1 MNENMANFRF
11 KIAEMQRKLNIIND
25 DIEEIKNGRKS
36 QDETETLNKNFTY
49 FQIKRKNFFN
59 NNFSGDVGNYP
70 IQKNKN
76 DTNYLNFNYP
86 GRMTNQIKTTNFNL
100 TNTNLEEIPK
110 NTYITKF
117 DSLNFINNNAESN
130 ANDID
135 SKKIATINYDN
146 DLNNNMT
153 QKYKTSSSTINV
165 NDKKNFENPF
175 KKNANFKNLAVN
187 DNFYKNSLYHNYCH
201 IKKNLNNINLN
212 TNNFNSSQTINN
224 NCRWN
229 KTFNKRIKNINSIPS
244 LKHKKI
250 KKIIDKRNII
260 KKNSNTDKNL
270 FNTDIMQKNPNK
282 KKKSIIFNNFLNN
295 QERKTIDINYNN
307 KNIYHNSNINLKS
320 SSPVK
325 IKVKSNNINHGNNKA
340 DFNKIKDKNN
350 TIEDI
355 NLKNIRSQRS
365 MSIKNPINNDSKFNR
380 NIHQNFHEISATNIR
395 NNYPN
400 TEININCKD
409 YLNTSIDNKF
419 NHEQM
424 LLDLIDI
431 TNQYHNRDNKV
442 NMNNIIDEYKSLLYD
457 FKLKNEFIYK
467 IVDLY
472 NNSTNSD
479 LKYNDSES
487 LLPTWNWI
495 RDNQNKIANSN
506 ILNKDEDNQY
516 KNLCEDIMKQY
527 NLKNIQQLKKFIG
540 KLCKKVDKNEN
551 FLEGIKKIL
560 LP

>member
-1 MNENMANFRF
+1 MTNFRF

-36 QDETETLNKNFTY
+36 QDETETLNNNYTY
-49 FQIKRKNFFN
+49 FQAKRKIFFN
-59 NNFSGDVGNYP
+59 NNLAGDVGNYP
-70 IQKNKN
+70 IQKNKS
-76 DTNYLNFNYP
+76 DINYLNFNYT
-86 GRMTNQIKTTNFNL
+86 GRMTNQFKTTNFNL
-100 TNTNLEEIPK
+100 TNTNIEEIPK

-117 DSLNFINNNAESN
+117 DSLDFINNNTESN
-130 ANDID
+130 VNDID
-135 SKKIATINYDN
+135 SKRNATINYVN
-146 DLNNNMT
+146 DFNNNMT
-153 QKYKTSSSTINV
+153 RKYKASSSTINV
-165 NDKKNFENPF
+165 NDKKLFENPF
-175 KKNANFKNLAVN
+175 KKNANIGNLEVN
-187 DNFYKNSLYHNYCH
+187 DNFYKNSLYRNYCH

-224 NCRWN
+224 NCRGN
-229 KTFNKRIKNINSIPS
+229 KTFNKRSKNINSIPS

-260 KKNSNTDKNL
+260 NSNIDKNL
-270 FNTDIMQKNPNK
+270 FNTEVIPKKANK
-282 KKKSIIFNNFLNN
+282 KNKNIIFNNYLNN
-295 QERKTIDINYNN
+295 LEKKTIDINYNN
-307 KNIYHNSNINLKS
+307 KNIYHNSNINQKS
-320 SSPVK
+320 NSPVMIK
-325 IKVKSNNINHGNNKA
+325 IKSNIINHANNKA
-340 DFNKIKDKNN
+340 DFNKIKDRNN

-365 MSIKNPINNDSKFNR
+365 MSIKHPIDNDYKFNR
-380 NIHQNFHEISATNIR
+380 NNHRNFHEISATNIR

-400 TEININCKD
+400 TEININSKD
-409 YLNTSIDNKF
+409 YLNTFNDNKF

-431 TNQYHNRDNKV
+431 TNQYNNRDNKV
-442 NMNNIIDEYKSLLYD
+442 NMNNIIDEYKSLLSD

-467 IVDLY
+467 TVDLY
-472 NNSTNSD
+472 NNSTNSN

-506 ILNKDEDNQY
+506 ILNKDENNQY

>member
-1 MNENMANFRF
+1 MNENMANFKF

-36 QDETETLNKNFTY
+36 QEETETLNNNYTY
-49 FQIKRKNFFN
+49 FQMKRKNFFN
-59 NNFSGDVGNYP
+59 TNFIGDDSNFP
-70 IQKNKN
+70 IQNN
-76 DTNYLNFNYP
+76 QSDLNYLNFKYT
-86 GRMTNQIKTTNFNL
+86 GRMTNQLKTTNFNL

-110 NTYITKF
+110 NAYITKF
-117 DSLNFINNNAESN
+117 DSLNFINNNIESN
-130 ANDID
+130 TNDIE
-135 SKKIATINYDN
+135 SNKNATINYADF
-146 DLNNNMT
+146 NNNLGH
-153 QKYKTSSSTINV
+153 KYKTSSSTINV
-165 NDKKNFENPF
+165 NDKKYFENPF
-175 KKNANFKNLAVN
+175 KKNINFTNLEVN
-187 DNFYKNSLYHNYCH
+187 DNFYKNSLYQNYCH

-212 TNNFNSSQTINN
+212 TNNFNSSQTLNN
-224 NCRWN
+224 NFRGN
-229 KTFNKRIKNINSIPS
+229 KTFNKRAKNINSIPS

-250 KKIIDKRNII
+250 KKIIDKRNVI
-260 KKNSNTDKNL
+260 NSTTEKNL
-270 FNTDIMQKNPNK
+270 FNTEIVQKRQNK
-282 KKKSIIFNNFLNN
+282 NNIKLNNFNNNG
-295 QERKTIDINYNN
+295 RKTIDINYNN
-307 KNIYHNSNINLKS
+307 KNIYHNNNNINPKS
-320 SSPVK
+320 NSPVK
-325 IKVKSNNINHGNNKA
+325 IKVKSNNINHANNKA

-350 TIEDI
+350 ITEDI
-355 NLKNIRSQRS
+355 NMKNIRSQRS
-365 MSIKNPINNDSKFNR
+365 MSIKNPINNNCKFNR

-400 TEININCKD
+400 TEIINSKD
-409 YLNTSIDNKF
+409 YLNTSIDKKL

-431 TNQYHNRDNKV
+431 TNQYNNKDNKV
-442 NMNNIIDEYKSLLYD
+442 NMDNIIDEYKLLLYD

-467 IVDLY
+467 TVDLY
-472 NNSTNSD
+472 NNSTNSN

-506 ILNKDEDNQY
+506 ILNKNEDNQY
-516 KNLCEDIMKQY
+516 KELCEDIMKQY

>member
-36 QDETETLNKNFTY
+36 QDETETLNNNLTY
-49 FQIKRKNFFN
+49 FQIKRKNFLN
-59 NNFSGDVGNYP
+59 NNYSGDVGNYP
-70 IQKNKN
+70 IQKKKN
-76 DTNYLNFNYP
+76 DTNYLNFNYT
-86 GRMTNQIKTTNFNL
+86 GRMTNQIKSTNFNL

-130 ANDID
+130 ANDIG

-165 NDKKNFENPF
+165 NDKKKFENPF
-175 KKNANFKNLAVN
+175 KKNVNFKNLEVN

-260 KKNSNTDKNL
+260 NSNTDKNL
-270 FNTDIMQKNPNK
+270 FNTDIMQKKPNK
-282 KKKSIIFNNFLNN
+282 KNKNIIFNNFLNN

-320 SSPVK
+320 NSPVK

-340 DFNKIKDKNN
+340 DFNKIKGKNN
-350 TIEDI
+350 AIEDI

-365 MSIKNPINNDSKFNR
+365 MSIKNPINNDCKFNR
-380 NIHQNFHEISATNIR
+380 NIHHNFHEISATNIR

-400 TEININCKD
+400 TEININSKD
-409 YLNTSIDNKF
+409 YLNTSIDKKF

-431 TNQYHNRDNKV
+431 TNQYHNKDNKV

-467 IVDLY
+467 IVGLY

-506 ILNKDEDNQY
+506 ILNKNEENQY

>member
-1 MNENMANFRF
+1 MTNFRF

-36 QDETETLNKNFTY
+36 QDETETLNNNYTY
-49 FQIKRKNFFN
+49 FQAKRKNFFN
-59 NNFSGDVGNYP
+59 NNLAGDVGNYP
-70 IQKNKN
+70 IQKNKS
-76 DTNYLNFNYP
+76 DINYLNFNYT
-86 GRMTNQIKTTNFNL
+86 GRMTNQFKTTNFNL
-100 TNTNLEEIPK
+100 TNTNIEEIPK

-117 DSLNFINNNAESN
+117 DSLDFINNNTESN
-130 ANDID
+130 VNDID
-135 SKKIATINYDN
+135 SKRNATINYVN
-146 DLNNNMT
+146 DFNNNMT
-153 QKYKTSSSTINV
+153 RKYKASSSTINV
-165 NDKKNFENPF
+165 NDKKLFENPF
-175 KKNANFKNLAVN
+175 KKNANIGNLEVN
-187 DNFYKNSLYHNYCH
+187 DNFYKNSLYRNYCH

-224 NCRWN
+224 NCRGN
-229 KTFNKRIKNINSIPS
+229 KTFNKRSKNINSIPS

-260 KKNSNTDKNL
+260 NSNIDKNL
-270 FNTDIMQKNPNK
+270 FNTEVIPKKTNK
-282 KKKSIIFNNFLNN
+282 KNKNIIFNNYLNN
-295 QERKTIDINYNN
+295 LEKKTIDINYNN
-307 KNIYHNSNINLKS
+307 KNIYHNSNINQKS
-320 SSPVK
+320 NSPVM
-325 IKVKSNNINHGNNKA
+325 IKVKSNNINHANNKA
-340 DFNKIKDKNN
+340 DFNKIKDRNN

-365 MSIKNPINNDSKFNR
+365 MSIKHPIDNDYKFNR
-380 NIHQNFHEISATNIR
+380 NNHRNFHEISATNIR

-400 TEININCKD
+400 TEININSKD
-409 YLNTSIDNKF
+409 YLNTSNDNKF

-431 TNQYHNRDNKV
+431 TNQYNNRDNKV
-442 NMNNIIDEYKSLLYD
+442 NMNNIVDEYKSLLSD

-467 IVDLY
+467 TVDLY
-472 NNSTNSD
+472 NNSTNSN

-506 ILNKDEDNQY
+506 ILNKDENNQY

>member
-1 MNENMANFRF
+1 MTNFRF

-36 QDETETLNKNFTY
+36 QDETETLNNNYTY
-49 FQIKRKNFFN
+49 FQAKRKNFFN
-59 NNFSGDVGNYP
+59 NNLAGDVGNYP
-70 IQKNKN
+70 IQKNKS
-76 DTNYLNFNYP
+76 DINYLNFNYT
-86 GRMTNQIKTTNFNL
+86 GRMTNQFKTTNFNL
-100 TNTNLEEIPK
+100 TNTNIEEIPK

-117 DSLNFINNNAESN
+117 DSLDFINNNTESN
-130 ANDID
+130 VNDID
-135 SKKIATINYDN
+135 SKRNATINYVN
-146 DLNNNMT
+146 DFNNNMT
-153 QKYKTSSSTINV
+153 HKYKASSSTINV
-165 NDKKNFENPF
+165 NDKKLFENPF
-175 KKNANFKNLAVN
+175 KKNANIGNLEVN
-187 DNFYKNSLYHNYCH
+187 DNFYKNSLYRNYCH

-224 NCRWN
+224 NCRGN
-229 KTFNKRIKNINSIPS
+229 KTFNKRSKNINSIPS

-260 KKNSNTDKNL
+260 NSNIDKNL
-270 FNTDIMQKNPNK
+270 FNTEVIPKKTNK
-282 KKKSIIFNNFLNN
+282 KNKNIIFNNYLNN
-295 QERKTIDINYNN
+295 FEKKTIDINYNN
-307 KNIYHNSNINLKS
+307 KNIYHNSNINQKS
-320 SSPVK
+320 NSPVM
-325 IKVKSNNINHGNNKA
+325 IKVKSNNINHANNKA
-340 DFNKIKDKNN
+340 DFNKIKDRNN

-365 MSIKNPINNDSKFNR
+365 MSIKHPIDNDYKFNR
-380 NIHQNFHEISATNIR
+380 NNHRNFHEISATNIR

-400 TEININCKD
+400 TEININSKD
-409 YLNTSIDNKF
+409 YLNTSNDNKF

-431 TNQYHNRDNKV
+431 TNQYNNRDNKV
-442 NMNNIIDEYKSLLYD
+442 NMNNIVDEYKSLLSD

-467 IVDLY
+467 TVDLY
-472 NNSTNSD
+472 NNSTNSN

-506 ILNKDEDNQY
+506 ILNKDENNQY
-516 KNLCEDIMKQY
+516 KILCEDIMKQY

>member
-1 MNENMANFRF
+1 MTNFRF

-36 QDETETLNKNFTY
+36 QDETETLNNNYTY
-49 FQIKRKNFFN
+49 FQAKRKNFFN
-59 NNFSGDVGNYP
+59 NNLAGDVGNYP
-70 IQKNKN
+70 IQKNKS
-76 DTNYLNFNYP
+76 DINYLNFNYT
-86 GRMTNQIKTTNFNL
+86 GRMTNQFKTTNFNL
-100 TNTNLEEIPK
+100 TNTNIEEIPK

-117 DSLNFINNNAESN
+117 DSLDFINNNTESN
-130 ANDID
+130 VNDID
-135 SKKIATINYDN
+135 SKRNATINYVN
-146 DLNNNMT
+146 DFNNNMT
-153 QKYKTSSSTINV
+153 RKYKASSSTINV
-165 NDKKNFENPF
+165 NDKKLFENPF
-175 KKNANFKNLAVN
+175 KKNANIGNLEVN
-187 DNFYKNSLYHNYCH
+187 DNFYKNSLYRNYCH

-224 NCRWN
+224 NCRGN
-229 KTFNKRIKNINSIPS
+229 KTFNKRSKNINSIPS

-260 KKNSNTDKNL
+260 NSNIDKNL
-270 FNTDIMQKNPNK
+270 FNTEVIPKKTNK
-282 KKKSIIFNNFLNN
+282 KNKNIIFNNYLNN
-295 QERKTIDINYNN
+295 FEKKTIDINYNN
-307 KNIYHNSNINLKS
+307 KNIYHNSNINQKS
-320 SSPVK
+320 NSPVM
-325 IKVKSNNINHGNNKA
+325 IKVKSNNINHANNKA
-340 DFNKIKDKNN
+340 DFNKIKDRNN

-365 MSIKNPINNDSKFNR
+365 MSIKHPIDNDYKFNR
-380 NIHQNFHEISATNIR
+380 NNHRNFHEISATNIR

-400 TEININCKD
+400 TEININSKD
-409 YLNTSIDNKF
+409 YLNTSNDNKF

-431 TNQYHNRDNKV
+431 TNQYNNRDNKV
-442 NMNNIIDEYKSLLYD
+442 NMNNIVDEYKSLLSD

-467 IVDLY
+467 TVDLY
-472 NNSTNSD
+472 NNSTNSN

-506 ILNKDEDNQY
+506 ILNKDENNQY
-516 KNLCEDIMKQY
+516 KILCEDIMKQY

>member
-1 MNENMANFRF
+1 MNENMANFKF

-36 QDETETLNKNFTY
+36 QEETETLNNNYTY
-49 FQIKRKNFFN
+49 FQMKRKNFFN
-59 NNFSGDVGNYP
+59 TNFIGDDSNFP
-70 IQKNKN
+70 IQNN
-76 DTNYLNFNYP
+76 QSDLNYLNFKYT
-86 GRMTNQIKTTNFNL
+86 GRMTNQLKTTNFNL

-110 NTYITKF
+110 NAYITKF
-117 DSLNFINNNAESN
+117 DSLNFINNNIESN
-130 ANDID
+130 TNDIE
-135 SKKIATINYDN
+135 SNKNATINYADF
-146 DLNNNMT
+146 NNNLGH
-153 QKYKTSSSTINV
+153 KYKTSSSTINV
-165 NDKKNFENPF
+165 NDKKYFENPF
-175 KKNANFKNLAVN
+175 KKNINFTNLEVN
-187 DNFYKNSLYHNYCH
+187 DNFYKNSLYQNYCH

-212 TNNFNSSQTINN
+212 TNNFNSSQTLNN
-224 NCRWN
+224 NFRGN
-229 KTFNKRIKNINSIPS
+229 KTFNKRAKNINSIPS

-250 KKIIDKRNII
+250 KKIIDKRNVI
-260 KKNSNTDKNL
+260 NSTTEKNL
-270 FNTDIMQKNPNK
+270 FNTEIVQKRQNK
-282 KKKSIIFNNFLNN
+282 NNIKLNNFNNNG
-295 QERKTIDINYNN
+295 RKTIDINYNN
-307 KNIYHNSNINLKS
+307 KNIYHNNNNINPKS
-320 SSPVK
+320 NSPVK
-325 IKVKSNNINHGNNKA
+325 IKVKSNNINHANNKA

-350 TIEDI
+350 ITEDI
-355 NLKNIRSQRS
+355 NMKNIRSQRS
-365 MSIKNPINNDSKFNR
+365 MSIKNPINNNCKFNR

-400 TEININCKD
+400 TEIINSKD
-409 YLNTSIDNKF
+409 YLNTSIDKKL

-431 TNQYHNRDNKV
+431 TNQYNNKDNKV
-442 NMNNIIDEYKSLLYD
+442 NMDNIIDEYKSLLYD

-467 IVDLY
+467 TVDLY
-472 NNSTNSD
+472 NNSTNSN

-506 ILNKDEDNQY
+506 ILNKNEDNQY
-516 KNLCEDIMKQY
+516 KELCEDIMKQY

>member
-1 MNENMANFRF
+1 MNENIDNFRF

-36 QDETETLNKNFTY
+36 QDETETLNNNYTY
-49 FQIKRKNFFN
+49 FQAKRKNFFN
-59 NNFSGDVGNYP
+59 NNLAGDVGNYP
-70 IQKNKN
+70 IQKNKS
-76 DTNYLNFNYP
+76 DINYLNFNYT
-86 GRMTNQIKTTNFNL
+86 GRMTNQFKTTNFNL
-100 TNTNLEEIPK
+100 TNTNIEEIPK

-117 DSLNFINNNAESN
+117 DSLDFINNNTESN
-130 ANDID
+130 VNDID
-135 SKKIATINYDN
+135 SKRNATINYVN
-146 DLNNNMT
+146 DFNNNMT
-153 QKYKTSSSTINV
+153 RKYKASSSTINV
-165 NDKKNFENPF
+165 NDKKLFENPF
-175 KKNANFKNLAVN
+175 KKNANIGNLEVN
-187 DNFYKNSLYHNYCH
+187 DNFYKNSLYRNYCH

-224 NCRWN
+224 NCRGN
-229 KTFNKRIKNINSIPS
+229 KAFNKRSKNINSIPS

-260 KKNSNTDKNL
+260 NSNIDKNL
-270 FNTDIMQKNPNK
+270 FNTEVIPKKANK
-282 KKKSIIFNNFLNN
+282 KNKNIIFNNYLNN
-295 QERKTIDINYNN
+295 LEKKTIDINYNN
-307 KNIYHNSNINLKS
+307 KNIYHNSNINQKS
-320 SSPVK
+320 NSPVMIK
-325 IKVKSNNINHGNNKA
+325 IKSNIINHANNKA
-340 DFNKIKDKNN
+340 DFNKIKDRNN

-365 MSIKNPINNDSKFNR
+365 MSIKHPIDNDYKFNR
-380 NIHQNFHEISATNIR
+380 NNHRNFHEISATNIR

-400 TEININCKD
+400 TEININSKD
-409 YLNTSIDNKF
+409 YLNTSNDNKF

-431 TNQYHNRDNKV
+431 TNQYNNRDNKV
-442 NMNNIIDEYKSLLYD
+442 NMNNIIDEYKSLLSD

-467 IVDLY
+467 TVDLY
-472 NNSTNSD
+472 NNSTNSN

-506 ILNKDEDNQY
+506 ILNKDENNQY

>member
-1 MNENMANFRF
+1 MTNFRF

-36 QDETETLNKNFTY
+36 QDETETLNNNYNY
-49 FQIKRKNFFN
+49 FQAKRKNFFN
-59 NNFSGDVGNYP
+59 NNLAGDVGNYP
-70 IQKNKN
+70 IQKNKS
-76 DTNYLNFNYP
+76 DINYLNFNYT
-86 GRMTNQIKTTNFNL
+86 GRMTNQFKTTNFNL
-100 TNTNLEEIPK
+100 TNTNIEEIPK

-117 DSLNFINNNAESN
+117 DSLDFINNNTESN
-130 ANDID
+130 VNDID
-135 SKKIATINYDN
+135 SKRNATINYVN
-146 DLNNNMT
+146 DFNNNMT
-153 QKYKTSSSTINV
+153 HKYKASSSTINV
-165 NDKKNFENPF
+165 NDKKLFENPF
-175 KKNANFKNLAVN
+175 KKNANIGNLEVN
-187 DNFYKNSLYHNYCH
+187 DNFYKNSLYRNYCH

-224 NCRWN
+224 NCRGN
-229 KTFNKRIKNINSIPS
+229 KTFNKRSKNINSIPS

-260 KKNSNTDKNL
+260 NSNIDKNL
-270 FNTDIMQKNPNK
+270 FNTEVIPKKTNK
-282 KKKSIIFNNFLNN
+282 KNKNIIFNNYLNN
-295 QERKTIDINYNN
+295 FEKKTIDINYNN
-307 KNIYHNSNINLKS
+307 KNIYHNSNINQKS
-320 SSPVK
+320 NSPVM
-325 IKVKSNNINHGNNKA
+325 IKVKSNNINHANNKA
-340 DFNKIKDKNN
+340 DFNKIKDRNN

-365 MSIKNPINNDSKFNR
+365 MSIKHPIDNDYKFNR
-380 NIHQNFHEISATNIR
+380 NNHRNFHEISATNIR

-400 TEININCKD
+400 TEININSKD
-409 YLNTSIDNKF
+409 YLNTSNDNKF

-431 TNQYHNRDNKV
+431 TNQYNNRDNKV
-442 NMNNIIDEYKSLLYD
+442 NMNNIVDEYKSLLSD

-467 IVDLY
+467 TVDLY
-472 NNSTNSD
+472 NNSTNSN

-506 ILNKDEDNQY
+506 ILNKDENNQY
-516 KNLCEDIMKQY
+516 KILCEDIMKQY

>member
-1 MNENMANFRF
+1 MTNFRF

-36 QDETETLNKNFTY
+36 QDETETLNNNYTY
-49 FQIKRKNFFN
+49 FQAKRKNFFN
-59 NNFSGDVGNYP
+59 NNLAGDVGNYP
-70 IQKNKN
+70 IQKNKS
-76 DTNYLNFNYP
+76 DINYLNFNYT
-86 GRMTNQIKTTNFNL
+86 GRMTNQFKTTNFNL
-100 TNTNLEEIPK
+100 TNTNIEEIPK

-117 DSLNFINNNAESN
+117 DSLDFINNNTESN
-130 ANDID
+130 VNDID
-135 SKKIATINYDN
+135 SKRNATINYVN
-146 DLNNNMT
+146 DFNNNMT
-153 QKYKTSSSTINV
+153 RKYKASSSTINV
-165 NDKKNFENPF
+165 NDKKLFENPF
-175 KKNANFKNLAVN
+175 KKNANIGNLEVN
-187 DNFYKNSLYHNYCH
+187 DNFYKNSLYRNYCH

-224 NCRWN
+224 NCRGN
-229 KTFNKRIKNINSIPS
+229 KTFNKRSKNINSIPS

-260 KKNSNTDKNL
+260 NSNIDKNL
-270 FNTDIMQKNPNK
+270 FNTEVIPKKANK
-282 KKKSIIFNNFLNN
+282 KNKNIIFNNYLNN
-295 QERKTIDINYNN
+295 LEKKTIDINYNN
-307 KNIYHNSNINLKS
+307 KNIYHNSNINQKS
-320 SSPVK
+320 NSPVMIK
-325 IKVKSNNINHGNNKA
+325 IKSNIINHANNKA
-340 DFNKIKDKNN
+340 DFNKIKDRNN

-365 MSIKNPINNDSKFNR
+365 MSIKHPIDNDYKFNR
-380 NIHQNFHEISATNIR
+380 NNHRNFHEISATNIR

-400 TEININCKD
+400 TEININSKD
-409 YLNTSIDNKF
+409 YLNTFNDNKF

-431 TNQYHNRDNKV
+431 TNQYNNRDNKV
-442 NMNNIIDEYKSLLYD
+442 NMNNIIDEYKSLLSD

-467 IVDLY
+467 TVDLY
-472 NNSTNSD
+472 NNSTNSN

-506 ILNKDEDNQY
+506 ILNKDENNQY

>member
-1 MNENMANFRF
+1 MNENMANFKF

-36 QDETETLNKNFTY
+36 QDETETLKNNYTY
-49 FQIKRKNFFN
+49 FQMKRKNFFN
-59 NNFSGDVGNYP
+59 NNFISNDGNYP
-70 IQKNKN
+70 LQKNKN
-76 DTNYLNFNYP
+76 ETNYLNFNYS
-86 GRMTNQIKTTNFNL
+86 GRLTNHIKSTNFNL
-100 TNTNLEEIPK
+100 TNTNIEDIRK
-110 NTYITKF
+110 NTYFTKF
-117 DSLNFINNNAESN
+117 DTLDFINNNADSN
-130 ANDID
+130 SNDIS
-135 SKKIATINYDN
+135 SKKKATINYTN
-146 DLNNNMT
+146 DYSNNMA
-153 QKYKTSSSTINV
+153 QKYKTSSSTLNV
-165 NDKKNFENPF
+165 NGRKHFENPF
-175 KKNANFKNLAVN
+175 KKSKNMKYLEVN
-187 DNFYKNSLYHNYCH
+187 DNFYKNSLYRNYCH

-224 NCRWN
+224 NCRDN
-229 KTFNKRIKNINSIPS
+229 KTFNKRTKNINSIPS

-250 KKIIDKRNII
+250 RKIIDKRNII
-260 KKNSNTDKNL
+260 NSNTEKNL
-270 FNTDIMQKNPNK
+270 FNTEIIPKKETKNNK
-282 KKKSIIFNNFLNN
+282 KIIFNNKLENH
-295 QERKTIDINYNN
+295 ERKTIDINYNN
-307 KNIYHNSNINLKS
+307 KNIYHNKNLNLKS
-320 SSPVK
+320 NSPVK
-325 IKVKSNNINHGNNKA
+325 IKVKNYNIKYSSNNKA
-340 DFNKIKDKNN
+340 DFNKIKEKNN

-365 MSIKNPINNDSKFNR
+365 MSIKNPINDYCKYNR
-380 NIHQNFHEISATNIR
+380 NIHLNFHEISASNIR
-395 NNYPN
+395 NNFPN
-400 TEININCKD
+400 TEVNINSKD
-409 YLNTSIDNKF
+409 YLSTSINNKF

-431 TNQYHNRDNKV
+431 TNQYNNRDNKV

-472 NNSTNSD
+472 NNSTNSN
-479 LKYNDSES
+479 LKFNDSES

-495 RDNQNKIANSN
+495 QDNQNKIANSN
-506 ILNKDEDNQY
+506 ILNKNEDNQY

>member
-1 MNENMANFRF
+1 MNENMTNFRF

-36 QDETETLNKNFTY
+36 QDETETLNNNYTY
-49 FQIKRKNFFN
+49 FQAKRKNFFN
-59 NNFSGDVGNYP
+59 NNLAGDVGNYP
-70 IQKNKN
+70 IQKNKS
-76 DTNYLNFNYP
+76 DINYLNFNYT
-86 GRMTNQIKTTNFNL
+86 GRMTNQFKTTNFNL
-100 TNTNLEEIPK
+100 TNTNIEEIPK

-117 DSLNFINNNAESN
+117 DSLDFINNNTESN
-130 ANDID
+130 VNDID
-135 SKKIATINYDN
+135 SKRNATINYVN
-146 DLNNNMT
+146 DFNNNMT
-153 QKYKTSSSTINV
+153 RKYKASSSTINV
-165 NDKKNFENPF
+165 NDKKLFENPF
-175 KKNANFKNLAVN
+175 KKNANIGNLEVN
-187 DNFYKNSLYHNYCH
+187 DNFYKNSLYRNYCH

-224 NCRWN
+224 NCRGN
-229 KTFNKRIKNINSIPS
+229 KTFNKRSKNINSIPS

-260 KKNSNTDKNL
+260 NSNIDKNL
-270 FNTDIMQKNPNK
+270 FNTEVIPKKANK
-282 KKKSIIFNNFLNN
+282 KNKNIIFNNYLNN
-295 QERKTIDINYNN
+295 LEKKTIDINYNN
-307 KNIYHNSNINLKS
+307 KNIYHNSNINQKS
-320 SSPVK
+320 NSPVMIK
-325 IKVKSNNINHGNNKA
+325 IKSNIINHANNKA
-340 DFNKIKDKNN
+340 DFNKIKDRNN

-365 MSIKNPINNDSKFNR
+365 MSIKHPIDNDYKFNR
-380 NIHQNFHEISATNIR
+380 NNHRNFHEISATNIR

-400 TEININCKD
+400 TEININSKD
-409 YLNTSIDNKF
+409 YLNTFNDNKF

-431 TNQYHNRDNKV
+431 TNQYNNRDNKV
-442 NMNNIIDEYKSLLYD
+442 NMNNIIDEYKSLLSD

-467 IVDLY
+467 TVDLY
-472 NNSTNSD
+472 NNSTNSN

-506 ILNKDEDNQY
+506 ILNKDENNQY

>member
-1 MNENMANFRF
+1 MNENMANFKF

-36 QDETETLNKNFTY
+36 QEETETLNNNYTY
-49 FQIKRKNFFN
+49 FQMKRKNFFN
-59 NNFSGDVGNYP
+59 TNYIGDDSNFP
-70 IQKNKN
+70 IQKNKS
-76 DTNYLNFNYP
+76 DLNYLNFKYT
-86 GRMTNQIKTTNFNL
+86 GRLTNQLKTTNFNL
-100 TNTNLEEIPK
+100 TNTNIEEIPK
-110 NTYITKF
+110 NSYITKF
-117 DSLNFINNNAESN
+117 DSLNFINNNIESN
-130 ANDID
+130 TNDIE
-135 SKKIATINYDN
+135 SNKNATINYADF
-146 DLNNNMT
+146 NNNLVH
-153 QKYKTSSSTINV
+153 KYKTSSSTINV
-165 NDKKNFENPF
+165 NDKKYFENPF
-175 KKNANFKNLAVN
+175 KKNINFTNLEVN
-187 DNFYKNSLYHNYCH
+187 DNFYKNTLYQNYCH

-212 TNNFNSSQTINN
+212 TNNFNSSQTLNN
-224 NCRWN
+224 NFRGN

-250 KKIIDKRNII
+250 KKIIDKRNVI
-260 KKNSNTDKNL
+260 NSTTEKNL
-270 FNTDIMQKNPNK
+270 FNTEIIQKKQNK
-282 KKKSIIFNNFLNN
+282 KNIKLNNFNNTG
-295 QERKTIDINYNN
+295 RKTIDINYNN
-307 KNIYHNSNINLKS
+307 KNIYHNNNNINPKS
-320 SSPVK
+320 NSPVK
-325 IKVKSNNINHGNNKA
+325 IKVKSNNINHANNKA

-350 TIEDI
+350 ITEDI
-355 NLKNIRSQRS
+355 NMKNIRSQRS
-365 MSIKNPINNDSKFNR
+365 MSIKNPINNNCKFNR
-380 NIHQNFHEISATNIR
+380 NIHYNFHEISATNIR

-400 TEININCKD
+400 TEIINSKD
-409 YLNTSIDNKF
+409 YINTSIDNKL

-431 TNQYHNRDNKV
+431 TNQYNNRDNKV

-467 IVDLY
+467 TVDLY
-472 NNSTNSD
+472 NSSTNSD

-506 ILNKDEDNQY
+506 ILNKNEDNQY
-516 KNLCEDIMKQY
+516 KVLCEDIMKQY

-540 KLCKKVDKNEN
+540 KLCKKVDKNEY

>member
-1 MNENMANFRF
+1 MNENIDNFRF

-36 QDETETLNKNFTY
+36 QDETETLNNNYTY
-49 FQIKRKNFFN
+49 FQAKRKNFFN
-59 NNFSGDVGNYP
+59 NNLAGDVGNYP
-70 IQKNKN
+70 IQKNKS
-76 DTNYLNFNYP
+76 DINYLNFNYT
-86 GRMTNQIKTTNFNL
+86 GRMTNQFKTTNFNL
-100 TNTNLEEIPK
+100 TNTNIEEIPK

-117 DSLNFINNNAESN
+117 DSLDFINNNTESN

-135 SKKIATINYDN
+135 SKRNATINYVN
-146 DLNNNMT
+146 DFNNNMT
-153 QKYKTSSSTINV
+153 RKYKTSSSTINV
-165 NDKKNFENPF
+165 NDKKLFENPF
-175 KKNANFKNLAVN
+175 KKNANIGNLEVN
-187 DNFYKNSLYHNYCH
+187 DNFYKNSLYRNYCH

-224 NCRWN
+224 NYRGN
-229 KTFNKRIKNINSIPS
+229 KTFNKRSKNINSIPS
-244 LKHKKI
+244 LKYKKI

-260 KKNSNTDKNL
+260 NSNIDKNL
-270 FNTDIMQKNPNK
+270 FNTEVIPKKTNK
-282 KKKSIIFNNFLNN
+282 KNKNIIFNNYLNN
-295 QERKTIDINYNN
+295 FEKKTIDINYNN
-307 KNIYHNSNINLKS
+307 KNIYHNSNINQKS
-320 SSPVK
+320 NSPVM
-325 IKVKSNNINHGNNKA
+325 IKVKSNNINHANNKA
-340 DFNKIKDKNN
+340 DFNKIKDRNN

-365 MSIKNPINNDSKFNR
+365 MSIKHPIDNDYKFNR
-380 NIHQNFHEISATNIR
+380 NNHRNFHEISATNIR

-400 TEININCKD
+400 TEININSKD
-409 YLNTSIDNKF
+409 YLNTSNDNKF

-431 TNQYHNRDNKV
+431 TNQYNNRDNKV
-442 NMNNIIDEYKSLLYD
+442 NMNNIVDEYKSLLSD

-467 IVDLY
+467 TVDLY
-472 NNSTNSD
+472 NNSTNSN

-506 ILNKDEDNQY
+506 ILNKDENNQY
-516 KNLCEDIMKQY
+516 KILCEDIMKQY

>member
-1 MNENMANFRF
+1 MTNFRF

-36 QDETETLNKNFTY
+36 QDETETLNNNYTY
-49 FQIKRKNFFN
+49 FQAKRKNFFN
-59 NNFSGDVGNYP
+59 NNLAGDVGNYP
-70 IQKNKN
+70 IQKNKS
-76 DTNYLNFNYP
+76 DINYLNFNYT
-86 GRMTNQIKTTNFNL
+86 GRMTNQFKTTNFNL
-100 TNTNLEEIPK
+100 TNTNIEEIPK

-117 DSLNFINNNAESN
+117 DSLDFINNNTESN
-130 ANDID
+130 VNDID
-135 SKKIATINYDN
+135 SKRNATINYVN
-146 DLNNNMT
+146 DFNNNMT
-153 QKYKTSSSTINV
+153 RKYKASSSTINV
-165 NDKKNFENPF
+165 NDKKLFENPF
-175 KKNANFKNLAVN
+175 KKNANIGNLEVN
-187 DNFYKNSLYHNYCH
+187 DNFYKNSLYRNYCH

-224 NCRWN
+224 NCRGN
-229 KTFNKRIKNINSIPS
+229 KTFNKRSKNINSIPS

-260 KKNSNTDKNL
+260 NSNIDKNL
-270 FNTDIMQKNPNK
+270 FNTEVIPKKTNK
-282 KKKSIIFNNFLNN
+282 KNKNIIFNNYLNN
-295 QERKTIDINYNN
+295 LEKKTIDINYNN
-307 KNIYHNSNINLKS
+307 KNIYHNSNINQKS
-320 SSPVK
+320 NSPVMIK
-325 IKVKSNNINHGNNKA
+325 IKSNIINHANNKA
-340 DFNKIKDKNN
+340 DFNKIKDRNN

-365 MSIKNPINNDSKFNR
+365 MSIKHPIDNDYKFNR
-380 NIHQNFHEISATNIR
+380 NNHRNFHEISATNIR

-400 TEININCKD
+400 TEININSKD
-409 YLNTSIDNKF
+409 YLNTFNDNKF

-431 TNQYHNRDNKV
+431 TNQYNNRDNKV
-442 NMNNIIDEYKSLLYD
+442 NMNNIIDEYKSLLSD

-467 IVDLY
+467 TVDLY
-472 NNSTNSD
+472 NNSTNSN

-506 ILNKDEDNQY
+506 ILNKDENNQY
-516 KNLCEDIMKQY
+516 KILCEDIMKQY

>member
-1 MNENMANFRF
+1 MANFRF

-36 QDETETLNKNFTY
+36 QDEAETLNNNYTY
-49 FQIKRKNFFN
+49 FHAKRKNFFN
-59 NNFSGDVGNYP
+59 NNLAGDVGNYP
-70 IQKNKN
+70 IQKNKS
-76 DTNYLNFNYP
+76 DINYLNFNYT
-86 GRMTNQIKTTNFNL
+86 GRMTNQFKTTNFNL
-100 TNTNLEEIPK
+100 TNTNIEEIPK

-117 DSLNFINNNAESN
+117 DSLDFINNNTESN

-135 SKKIATINYDN
+135 SKRNATINYVN
-146 DLNNNMT
+146 DFNNNMT
-153 QKYKTSSSTINV
+153 CKYKTSSSTINV
-165 NDKKNFENPF
+165 NDKKLFENPF
-175 KKNANFKNLAVN
+175 KKNANIGNLEVN
-187 DNFYKNSLYHNYCH
+187 DNFYKNSLYRNYCH

-224 NCRWN
+224 NCRGN
-229 KTFNKRIKNINSIPS
+229 KTFNKRSKNINSIPS

-260 KKNSNTDKNL
+260 NSNIDKNL
-270 FNTDIMQKNPNK
+270 FNTEVIPKKTNK
-282 KKKSIIFNNFLNN
+282 KNKNIIFNNYLNN
-295 QERKTIDINYNN
+295 LEKKTIDINYNN
-307 KNIYHNSNINLKS
+307 KNIYHNSNINQKS
-320 SSPVK
+320 NSPVM
-325 IKVKSNNINHGNNKA
+325 IKVKSNNINHANNKA
-340 DFNKIKDKNN
+340 DFNKIKDRNN

-365 MSIKNPINNDSKFNR
+365 MSINHPIDNDYKFNR
-380 NIHQNFHEISATNIR
+380 NNHRNFHEISATNIR

-400 TEININCKD
+400 TEININSKD
-409 YLNTSIDNKF
+409 YLNTSNDNKF

-431 TNQYHNRDNKV
+431 TNQYNNKDNKV
-442 NMNNIIDEYKSLLYD
+442 NMNNIIDEYKSLLSD

-467 IVDLY
+467 TVDLY
-472 NNSTNSD
+472 NNSTNSN

-506 ILNKDEDNQY
+506 ILNKDENNQY

>member
-1 MNENMANFRF
+1 MTNFRF

-36 QDETETLNKNFTY
+36 QDETETLNNNYTY
-49 FQIKRKNFFN
+49 FQAKRKNFFN
-59 NNFSGDVGNYP
+59 NNLAGDVGNYP
-70 IQKNKN
+70 IQKNKS
-76 DTNYLNFNYP
+76 DINYLNFNYT
-86 GRMTNQIKTTNFNL
+86 GRMTNQFKTTNFNL
-100 TNTNLEEIPK
+100 TNTNIEEIPK

-117 DSLNFINNNAESN
+117 DSLDFINNNTESN
-130 ANDID
+130 VNDID
-135 SKKIATINYDN
+135 SKRNATINYVN
-146 DLNNNMT
+146 DFNNNMT
-153 QKYKTSSSTINV
+153 RKYKASSSTINV
-165 NDKKNFENPF
+165 NDKKLFENPF
-175 KKNANFKNLAVN
+175 KKNANIGNLEVN
-187 DNFYKNSLYHNYCH
+187 DNFYKNSLYRNYCH

-224 NCRWN
+224 NCRGN
-229 KTFNKRIKNINSIPS
+229 KTFNKRSKNINSIPS

-260 KKNSNTDKNL
+260 NSNIDKNL
-270 FNTDIMQKNPNK
+270 FNTEVIPKKANK
-282 KKKSIIFNNFLNN
+282 KNKNIIFNNYLNN
-295 QERKTIDINYNN
+295 LEKKTIDINYNN
-307 KNIYHNSNINLKS
+307 KNIYHNSNINQKS
-320 SSPVK
+320 NSPVMIK
-325 IKVKSNNINHGNNKA
+325 IKSNIINHANNKA
-340 DFNKIKDKNN
+340 DFNKIKDRNN

-365 MSIKNPINNDSKFNR
+365 MSIKHPIDNDYKFNR
-380 NIHQNFHEISATNIR
+380 NNHRNFHEISATNIR

-400 TEININCKD
+400 TEININSKD
-409 YLNTSIDNKF
+409 YLNTFNDNKF

-431 TNQYHNRDNKV
+431 TNQYNNRDNKV
-442 NMNNIIDEYKSLLYD
+442 NMNNIVDEYKSLLSD

-467 IVDLY
+467 TVDLY
-472 NNSTNSD
+472 NNSTNSN

-506 ILNKDEDNQY
+506 ILNKDENNQY
-516 KNLCEDIMKQY
+516 KILCEDIMKQY

>member
-36 QDETETLNKNFTY
+36 QDETETLNNNLTY
-49 FQIKRKNFFN
+49 FQIKRKNFLN

-70 IQKNKN
+70 IQKKKN
-76 DTNYLNFNYP
+76 DTNYLNFNYT
-86 GRMTNQIKTTNFNL
+86 GRMTNQIKSTNFNL

-130 ANDID
+130 ANDIG

-175 KKNANFKNLAVN
+175 KKNVNFKNLEVN

-260 KKNSNTDKNL
+260 NSNTDKNL
-270 FNTDIMQKNPNK
+270 FNTDIMQKKPNK
-282 KKKSIIFNNFLNN
+282 KNKNIIFNNFLNN

-320 SSPVK
+320 NSPVK

-340 DFNKIKDKNN
+340 DFNKIKGKNN
-350 TIEDI
+350 AIEDI

-365 MSIKNPINNDSKFNR
+365 MSIKNPINNDCKFNR
-380 NIHQNFHEISATNIR
+380 NIHHNFHEISATNIR

-400 TEININCKD
+400 TEININSKD
-409 YLNTSIDNKF
+409 YLNTSIDKKF

-431 TNQYHNRDNKV
+431 TNQYHNKDNKV

-467 IVDLY
+467 IVGLY

-506 ILNKDEDNQY
+506 ILNKNEDNQY

>member
-1 MNENMANFRF
+1 MANFRF

-36 QDETETLNKNFTY
+36 QDETETLNNNYTY
-49 FQIKRKNFFN
+49 FQAKRKNFFN
-59 NNFSGDVGNYP
+59 NNFAGDVGNYP
-70 IQKNKN
+70 FQKNKT
-76 DTNYLNFNYP
+76 DINYLNFNYT
-86 GRMTNQIKTTNFNL
+86 GKMTNQFKTTNFNL
-100 TNTNLEEIPK
+100 TNTNIEEIPK
-110 NTYITKF
+110 NTYYTKF
-117 DSLNFINNNAESN
+117 DSLDFINNNTESN
-130 ANDID
+130 VNDIG
-135 SKKIATINYDN
+135 SKKNATINYAN

-153 QKYKTSSSTINV
+153 SKYKTSSSTINV
-165 NDKKNFENPF
+165 NDKKYLENPF
-175 KKNANFKNLAVN
+175 KKNTNFGNMEVN
-187 DNFYKNSLYHNYCH
+187 DNFYKNSLYRNYCH

-212 TNNFNSSQTINN
+212 TNNFNGSQTINN
-224 NCRWN
+224 NCRGN
-229 KTFNKRIKNINSIPS
+229 KTFNKNIKNINSIPS

-250 KKIIDKRNII
+250 KKIIDKRNVVD
-260 KKNSNTDKNL
+260 SNIDKNL
-270 FNTDIMQKNPNK
+270 FNTEVKQRKTNK
-282 KKKSIIFNNFLNN
+282 KNKSIIFNNNLNN
-295 QERKTIDINYNN
+295 HERKTIDINYNN
-307 KNIYHNSNINLKS
+307 KNIYHNRNLNQKSN
-320 SSPVK
+320 SPVK
-325 IKVKSNNINHGNNKA
+325 IKVKSNNINHANNKA
-340 DFNKIKDKNN
+340 DFNKMKDKNN
-350 TIEDI
+350 ATEDI

-365 MSIKNPINNDSKFNR
+365 MSIKHPIIDDYKFNR
-380 NIHQNFHEISATNIR
+380 NIHHNFHEISATNIR

-400 TEININCKD
+400 TEINFNCKD
-409 YLNTSIDNKF
+409 YLNTSIDNKL

-431 TNQYHNRDNKV
+431 TNQYNNKDNKV
-442 NMNNIIDEYKSLLYD
+442 NMNNIIDEYKSLLYN

-479 LKYNDSES
+479 LKYDNSES

>member
-1 MNENMANFRF
+1 MNENIDNFRF

-36 QDETETLNKNFTY
+36 QDETETLNNNYTY
-49 FQIKRKNFFN
+49 FQAKRKNFFN
-59 NNFSGDVGNYP
+59 NNLAGDVGNYP
-70 IQKNKN
+70 IQKNKS
-76 DTNYLNFNYP
+76 DINYLNFNYT
-86 GRMTNQIKTTNFNL
+86 GRMTNQFKTTNFNL
-100 TNTNLEEIPK
+100 TNTNIEEIPK

-117 DSLNFINNNAESN
+117 DSLDFINNNTESN

-135 SKKIATINYDN
+135 SKRNATINYVN
-146 DLNNNMT
+146 DFNNNMT
-153 QKYKTSSSTINV
+153 RKYKTSSSTINV
-165 NDKKNFENPF
+165 NDKKLFENPF
-175 KKNANFKNLAVN
+175 KKNANIGNLEVN
-187 DNFYKNSLYHNYCH
+187 DNFYKNSLYRNYCH

-224 NCRWN
+224 NCRGN
-229 KTFNKRIKNINSIPS
+229 KTFNKRSKNINSIPS

-260 KKNSNTDKNL
+260 NSNIDKNL
-270 FNTDIMQKNPNK
+270 FNTEVIPKKTNK
-282 KKKSIIFNNFLNN
+282 KNKNIIFNNYLNN
-295 QERKTIDINYNN
+295 FEKKTIDINYNN
-307 KNIYHNSNINLKS
+307 KNIYHNSNINQKS
-320 SSPVK
+320 NSPVM
-325 IKVKSNNINHGNNKA
+325 IKVKSNNINHANNKA
-340 DFNKIKDKNN
+340 DFNKIKDRNN

-365 MSIKNPINNDSKFNR
+365 MSIKHPIDNDYKFNR
-380 NIHQNFHEISATNIR
+380 NNHRNFHEISATNIR

-400 TEININCKD
+400 TEININSKD
-409 YLNTSIDNKF
+409 YLNTSNDNKF

-431 TNQYHNRDNKV
+431 TNQYNNRDNKV
-442 NMNNIIDEYKSLLYD
+442 NMNNIVDEYKSLLSD

-467 IVDLY
+467 TVDLY
-472 NNSTNSD
+472 NNSTNSN

-506 ILNKDEDNQY
+506 ILNKDENNQY
-516 KNLCEDIMKQY
+516 KILCEDIMKQY

>member
-1 MNENMANFRF
+1 MNENMANFKF

-36 QDETETLNKNFTY
+36 QEETETLNNNYTY
-49 FQIKRKNFFN
+49 FQMKRKNFFN
-59 NNFSGDVGNYP
+59 TNFIGDDSNFP
-70 IQKNKN
+70 IQNN
-76 DTNYLNFNYP
+76 QSDLNYLNFKYT
-86 GRMTNQIKTTNFNL
+86 GRMTNQLKTTNFNL

-110 NTYITKF
+110 NAYITKF
-117 DSLNFINNNAESN
+117 DSLNFINNNIESN
-130 ANDID
+130 TNDIE
-135 SKKIATINYDN
+135 SNKNATINYADF
-146 DLNNNMT
+146 NNNLGH
-153 QKYKTSSSTINV
+153 KYKTSSSTINV
-165 NDKKNFENPF
+165 NDKKYFENPF
-175 KKNANFKNLAVN
+175 KKNINFTNLEVN
-187 DNFYKNSLYHNYCH
+187 DNFYKNSLYQNYCH

-212 TNNFNSSQTINN
+212 TNNFNSSQTLNN
-224 NCRWN
+224 NFRGN
-229 KTFNKRIKNINSIPS
+229 KTFNKRTKNINSIPS

-250 KKIIDKRNII
+250 KKIIDKRNVI
-260 KKNSNTDKNL
+260 NSTTEKNL
-270 FNTDIMQKNPNK
+270 FNTEIVQKRQNK
-282 KKKSIIFNNFLNN
+282 NNIKLNNFNNNG
-295 QERKTIDINYNN
+295 RKTIDINYNN
-307 KNIYHNSNINLKS
+307 KNIYHNNNNINPKS
-320 SSPVK
+320 NSPVK
-325 IKVKSNNINHGNNKA
+325 IKVKSNNINHANNKA

-350 TIEDI
+350 ITEDI
-355 NLKNIRSQRS
+355 NMKNIRSQRS
-365 MSIKNPINNDSKFNR
+365 MSIKNPINNNCKFNR

-400 TEININCKD
+400 TEIINSKD
-409 YLNTSIDNKF
+409 YLNTSIDKKL

-431 TNQYHNRDNKV
+431 TNQYNNKDNKV
-442 NMNNIIDEYKSLLYD
+442 NMDNIIDEYKLLLYD

-467 IVDLY
+467 TVDLY
-472 NNSTNSD
+472 NNSTNSN

-506 ILNKDEDNQY
+506 ILNKNEDNQY
-516 KNLCEDIMKQY
+516 KELCEDIMKQY

>member
-1 MNENMANFRF
+1 MTNFRF

-36 QDETETLNKNFTY
+36 QDETETLNNNYTY
-49 FQIKRKNFFN
+49 FQAKRKNFFN
-59 NNFSGDVGNYP
+59 NNLAGDIGNYP
-70 IQKNKN
+70 IQKNKS
-76 DTNYLNFNYP
+76 DINYLNFNYT
-86 GRMTNQIKTTNFNL
+86 GRMTNQFKTTNFNL
-100 TNTNLEEIPK
+100 TNTNIEEIPK

-117 DSLNFINNNAESN
+117 DSLDFINNNTESN
-130 ANDID
+130 VNDID
-135 SKKIATINYDN
+135 SKRNATINYVN
-146 DLNNNMT
+146 DFNNNMT
-153 QKYKTSSSTINV
+153 RKYKASSSTINV
-165 NDKKNFENPF
+165 NDKKLFENPF
-175 KKNANFKNLAVN
+175 KKNANIGNLEVN
-187 DNFYKNSLYHNYCH
+187 DNFYKNSLYRNYCH

-224 NCRWN
+224 NCRGN
-229 KTFNKRIKNINSIPS
+229 KTFNKRSKNINSIPS

-260 KKNSNTDKNL
+260 NSNIDKNL
-270 FNTDIMQKNPNK
+270 FNTEVIPKKANK
-282 KKKSIIFNNFLNN
+282 KNKNIIFNNYLNN
-295 QERKTIDINYNN
+295 LEKKTIDINYNN
-307 KNIYHNSNINLKS
+307 KNIYHNSNINQKS
-320 SSPVK
+320 NSPVMIK
-325 IKVKSNNINHGNNKA
+325 IKSNIINHANNKA
-340 DFNKIKDKNN
+340 DFNKIKDRNN

-365 MSIKNPINNDSKFNR
+365 MSIKHPIDNDYKFNR
-380 NIHQNFHEISATNIR
+380 NNHRNFHEISATNIR

-400 TEININCKD
+400 TEININSKD
-409 YLNTSIDNKF
+409 YLNTFNDNKF

-431 TNQYHNRDNKV
+431 TNQYNNRDNKV
-442 NMNNIIDEYKSLLYD
+442 NMNNIIDEYKSLLSD

-467 IVDLY
+467 TVDLY
-472 NNSTNSD
+472 NNSTNSN

-506 ILNKDEDNQY
+506 ILNKDENNQY

>member
-36 QDETETLNKNFTY
+36 QDETETLNNNLTY
-49 FQIKRKNFFN
+49 FQIKRKNFLN

-70 IQKNKN
+70 IQKKKN
-76 DTNYLNFNYP
+76 DTNYLNFNYT
-86 GRMTNQIKTTNFNL
+86 GRMTNQIKSTNFNL

-130 ANDID
+130 ANDIG

-175 KKNANFKNLAVN
+175 KKNVNFKNLEVN

-260 KKNSNTDKNL
+260 NSNTDKNL
-270 FNTDIMQKNPNK
+270 FNTDIMQKKPNK
-282 KKKSIIFNNFLNN
+282 KNKNIIFNNFLNN

-320 SSPVK
+320 NSPVK

-340 DFNKIKDKNN
+340 DFNKIKGKNN
-350 TIEDI
+350 AIEDI

-365 MSIKNPINNDSKFNR
+365 MSIKNPINNDCKFNR
-380 NIHQNFHEISATNIR
+380 NIHHNFHEISATNIR

-400 TEININCKD
+400 TEININSKD
-409 YLNTSIDNKF
+409 YLNTSIDKKF

-431 TNQYHNRDNKV
+431 TNQYHNKDNKV

-467 IVDLY
+467 IVGLY

-506 ILNKDEDNQY
+506 ILNKNEENQY

>member
-1 MNENMANFRF
+1 MNENMANFRL

-36 QDETETLNKNFTY
+36 QEETETLNNNLTY

-146 DLNNNMT
+146 DFNNNMT

-175 KKNANFKNLAVN
+175 KKNANFKNLEVN
-187 DNFYKNSLYHNYCH
+187 DNFYKNSLYRNYCH

-212 TNNFNSSQTINN
+212 TNNFNNSQTINN

-260 KKNSNTDKNL
+260 KKNSNTDKN
-270 FNTDIMQKNPNK
+270 
-282 KKKSIIFNNFLNN
+282 
-295 QERKTIDINYNN
+295 
-307 KNIYHNSNINLKS
+307 
-320 SSPVK
+320 
-325 IKVKSNNINHGNNKA
+325 
-340 DFNKIKDKNN
+340 
-350 TIEDI
+350 
-355 NLKNIRSQRS
+355 
-365 MSIKNPINNDSKFNR
+365 
-380 NIHQNFHEISATNIR
+380 
-395 NNYPN
+395 
-400 TEININCKD
+400 
-409 YLNTSIDNKF
+409 
-419 NHEQM
+419 
-424 LLDLIDI
+424 
-431 TNQYHNRDNKV
+431 
-442 NMNNIIDEYKSLLYD
+442 
-457 FKLKNEFIYK
+457 
-467 IVDLY
+467 
-472 NNSTNSD
+472 
-479 LKYNDSES
+479 
-487 LLPTWNWI
+487 
-495 RDNQNKIANSN
+495 
-506 ILNKDEDNQY
+506 
-516 KNLCEDIMKQY
+516 
-527 NLKNIQQLKKFIG
+527 
-540 KLCKKVDKNEN
+540 
-551 FLEGIKKIL
+551 
-560 LP
+560 